1 MSQSQRVSLQE
12 AADILGVST
21 KTVRRYIADGSLP
34 AERIQ
39 SRLLRVL
46 RSDVEGLLQPV
57 RTVESA

>member
-21 KTVRRYIADGSLP
+21 KTIRRYIADGSLP